1 MAMQKKMIMV
11 FRETQQNS
19 ESSTVEAN
27 SNRSA
32 LTPLLPPSSML
43 GLCLCH
49 VPPTRKS
56 TLEAGIQGGRHHKK
70 NQRTG
75 HVLLRPGCVAHS
87 PTDRLAP
94 SMLEGSKGTHTNA
107 DHYDLTLCLRYPLG
121 DALSGLMPRVNLLS
135 YNETLRRRQWGKGRM
150 RNKERRKTN
159 MKRNT
164 LRKKRNGR
172 TTRTNK
178 WKKRKKTT

>member
-11 FRETQQNS
+11 FRESQQNS
-19 ESSTVEAN
+19 ESSTV
-27 SNRSA
+27 
-32 LTPLLPPSSML
+32 P
-43 GLCLCH
+43 
-49 VPPTRKS
+49 V
-56 TLEAGIQGGRHHKK
+56 GG
-70 NQRTG
+70 
-75 HVLLRPGCVAHS
+75 
-87 PTDRLAP
+87 
-94 SMLEGSKGTHTNA
+94 
-107 DHYDLTLCLRYPLG
+107 
-121 DALSGLMPRVNLLS
+121 ALSGLMPRVNLLS

>member
-1 MAMQKKMIMV
+1 M
-11 FRETQQNS
+11 
-19 ESSTVEAN
+19 
-27 SNRSA
+27 
-32 LTPLLPPSSML
+32 LLPPCYPRLQCWGCVFATFLQRESQHWRR
-43 GLCLCH
+43 GF
-49 VPPTRKS
+49 RGG
-56 TLEAGIQGGRHHKK
+56 GIIKK
-70 NQRTG
+70 NQMTG

-164 LRKKRNGR
+164 LRKKRSGR
-172 TTRTNK
+172 TKRTNK